1 MRANL
6 IVGLVVVIV
15 VAVVAVQF
23 DTIESWFSDNEATTS
38 TAIGSPPAPSAQ
50 SDSNATTA
58 AEKPDKS
65 AQPEKAVE
73 QTATAE
79 ATPQPEPAAKRN
91 ETEPDKSAQPEKAVE
106 QTATA
111 EATPQPEPA
120 AKRNE
125 TEPDKSAQ
133 PEKAVEQTATAEA
146 TPQPEP
152 AAKRNETEPD
162 KSAQPEKA
170 VEQTAT
176 AEATPQPEPAAKRNE
191 TEPDKSAQPEK
202 AVEQTATAE
211 ATPQPEPAAK
221 RNETEPDKS
230 AQPEKA
236 VEQTAT
242 AEATPQP
249 EPAAKRN
256 ETEPD
261 KSAQPEKAVEQ
272 TATAEATPQPEPAA
286 KRNETEPDD
295 AAKDSDNGVKPPS
308 FDVVRVNPKGDAVIA
323 GRAEPGAEVTVKDA
337 DEVLGKVTADKRG
350 EWVLVPEKPLSSGAR
365 QLSLQEKTTGGDEKS
380 SKNVVV
386 LFVPEKKQ
394 SGESNKSEAIVV
406 LMPREGQGAS
416 RVLQELAPSK
426 SDDSAAKSDKDLSL
440 KVIDYDEEGRV
451 ILSGKAPPG
460 SEVRALVDEKT
471 VGTAQ
476 ADKSG
481 DWQISPSKPVVSGQH
496 AIRIE
501 QVSKSGIVLAKL
513 NVPFSRAIVRTGSL
527 APGTVVVEAGNS
539 LWRIARATYREG
551 TKYTLIFAANN
562 EQIGNPNVIFPG
574 QIFVLPP
581 DTTSN

>member
-23 DTIESWFSDNEATTS
+23 DTIESWFLDNEATTS
-38 TAIGSPPAPSAQ
+38 TAIDSPPAPPAQSDSHATTAAEKPDKSAQPEKAVEQTATAEATPNTAIDSPPAPPAQ

-79 ATPQPEPAAKRN
+79 ATPNTAIDSPPAPPAQSDSNATTAAEK
-91 ETEPDKSAQPEKAVE
+91 PDRSAQPEKAVE

-120 AKRNE
+120 AKH
-125 TEPDKSAQ
+125 D
-133 PEKAVEQTATAEA
+133 
-146 TPQPEP
+146 
-152 AAKRNETEPD
+152 
-162 KSAQPEKA
+162 
-170 VEQTAT
+170 
-176 AEATPQPEPAAKRNE
+176 
-191 TEPDKSAQPEK
+191 
-202 AVEQTATAE
+202 
-211 ATPQPEPAAK
+211 
-221 RNETEPDKS
+221 
-230 AQPEKA
+230 
-236 VEQTAT
+236 
-242 AEATPQP
+242 
-249 EPAAKRN
+249 
-256 ETEPD
+256 
-261 KSAQPEKAVEQ
+261 
-272 TATAEATPQPEPAA
+272 
-286 KRNETEPDD
+286 ETEPDD
-295 AAKDSDNGVKPPS
+295 AAKASDNGVKPPS

-386 LFVPEKKQ
+386 LFVPERKQ

-406 LMPREGQGAS
+406 LTPREGQGAS
-416 RVLQELAPSK
+416 RVLQEPAPSK

-451 ILSGKAPPG
+451 VLSGKAPPG

-527 APGTVVVEAGNS
+527 APGTVVVEAGSS
-539 LWRIARATYREG
+539 LWRIARATYGEG

-581 DTTSN
+581 DTASN